1 MSRLQVEAEATVR
14 AEPGAVWA
22 LVSDATRY
30 PEWGPWSAAGYRQP
44 GDTSPRG
51 PGAVYWLKSAD
62 RAYGRYV
69 TTVEKVLEV
78 EEARRLAYTVVGGMP
93 VRNYRGEVTLT
104 STADGTHIRWTAS
117 WDSTVTGRLVLG
129 GLRAFFPRVTAGLA
143 AAVGKEARPNAEQ
156 DD

>member
-1 MSRLQVEAEATVR
+1 MVDTYIGLYGYERMDPMSRLQVEAEATVR
-14 AEPGAVWA
+14 AEPAAVWA

-30 PEWGPWSAAGYRQP
+30 PQWGPWSAAGYRQP

-78 EEARRLAYTVVGGMP
+78 EEARRLAYTVVT
-93 VRNYRGEVTLT
+93 VRTPCQLG
-104 STADGTHIRWTAS
+104 W
-117 WDSTVTGRLVLG
+117 RLL
-129 GLRAFFPRVTAGLA
+129 
-143 AAVGKEARPNAEQ
+143 
-156 DD
+156 